1 MVVGEQRGTRPSLGA
16 PVLLWSQVPNTSSQV
31 SLMVSGTRQ
40 RRATSS
46 AVENIRSVCSYC
58 GVWSPGQQ
66 SEEVC
71 TRQPV
76 SCFGDYQMS
85 RSEQTRRG
93 QQPGEA
99 QGMLFFSQENIR
111 LQDKYN
117 YCVSSLVDNQGE
129 TQTLKSPF
137 SISTI
142 LSWL

>member
-1 MVVGEQRGTRPSLGA
+1 
-16 PVLLWSQVPNTSSQV
+16 
-31 SLMVSGTRQ
+31 MVSGTRQ

-111 LQDKYN
+111 FRSGGNPNL
-117 YCVSSLVDNQGE
+117 E
-129 TQTLKSPF
+129 KSILYFNNPLMVM
-137 SISTI
+137 ISGLGTYV
-142 LSWL
+142 LSKQLWKQQIYKQISRRADEQIIDCFVLAQFCL